1 MASPR
6 TRRLLQELKNVD
18 NNNKCFECN
27 THSPQ
32 WVSVTYGIWI
42 CLECSGKHRGLGV
55 HVSFVRSVTMDKWK
69 DIELEKM
76 KAGGN
81 RQAREFFDSQETWN
95 ESDNINKRYNS
106 LAAALYR
113 DKITT
118 LAEGRDW
125 DMQTAKQNIE
135 KQKKSLPQSKSTG
148 AISNYQTDEAS
159 YQNANGRQVYDQKE
173 RFFDRIQNENA
184 MRPDHLPPS
193 QGGRYSGFGN
203 QASNPPVRSN
213 SEFFNMDNTW
223 SSFSSG
229 WSMLSSSATKIA
241 LTAKDNAV
249 KYGNIATQKVS
260 ELGKKG
266 FGGFAG
272 AGTGSYNDIDN
283 NTGND
288 QANKDDWTFPE
299 SDASNNG
306 SHQSY
311 QNYDDSE
318 PKLKEFTRSERTVKR
333 DTNISSDFQ
342 NLDIK
347 SGVKGST
354 NGNSKKDK
362 NDKEDD
368 LWDMLNN

>member
-1 MASPR
+1 MMILYINSNALFLS
-6 TRRLLQELKNVD
+6 T
-18 NNNKCFECN
+18 
-27 THSPQ
+27 
-32 WVSVTYGIWI
+32 G
-42 CLECSGKHRGLGV
+42 GLGV

-76 KAGGN
+76 KVGGN
-81 RQAREFFDSQETWN
+81 RQAREFFDSQETWD

-113 DKITT
+113 DKITA
-118 LAEGRDW
+118 LAEGREW
-125 DMQTAKQNIE
+125 DIQSAKQNIE
-135 KQKKSLPQSKSTG
+135 KQKRSLPQSKSTG

-159 YQNANGRQVYDQKE
+159 YQNANSRQVYDQKE
-173 RFFDRIQNENA
+173 RYFDRIQNENA
-184 MRPDHLPPS
+184 MRPDHIPPS
-193 QGGRYSGFGN
+193 QGGRYAGFGN

-213 SEFFNMDNTW
+213 SEFFNMDTTW
-223 SSFSSG
+223 TSLSSG

-249 KYGNIATQKVS
+249 KYGNIATQKVKESNLLDIAGKEVTQLASKVS

-266 FGGFAG
+266 FGGIAG
-272 AGTGSYNDIDN
+272 SSSYNDIDN
-283 NTGND
+283 NTGNEH
-288 QANKDDWTFPE
+288 AINEDWTFPE

-311 QNYDDSE
+311 QNYDDSDD
-318 PKLKEFTRSERTVKR
+318 KFQEFTRTEKTVKR

-354 NGNSKKDK
+354 NGNSKKGK